1 MNARAQA
8 LTVTAERLEYRR
20 CAALAWLAVAFW
32 TLLAATGCRP
42 AAALDP
48 TPRAT
53 RATGATTGGTI
64 SGTVR
69 RPEGTRPLDG
79 RVVEVVNIESGE
91 RRRETTDRVGSFAFK
106 VKPGRYRIEL
116 ALQPGESLVRQ
127 PDVIELRHSDADVHA
142 DFVVGTVRVTRPRP
156 SYRSDDGLGS
166 PIA

>member
-8 LTVTAERLEYRR
+8 LTVTAERLEHRR
-20 CAALAWLAVAFW
+20 RAALAWLAIAFW
-32 TLLAATGCRP
+32 ALLAAAGCRP
-42 AAALDP
+42 AAALDASP
-48 TPRAT
+48 K
-53 RATGATTGGTI
+53 ATGGGTI

-69 RPEGTRPLDG
+69 RPEGTNPLDG
-79 RVVEVVNIESGE
+79 RIVEVVNIESGE
-91 RRRETTDRVGSFAFK
+91 RRRETTDRVGGFAFK

-127 PDVIELRHSDADVHA
+127 PDVIELRHSDADIHA